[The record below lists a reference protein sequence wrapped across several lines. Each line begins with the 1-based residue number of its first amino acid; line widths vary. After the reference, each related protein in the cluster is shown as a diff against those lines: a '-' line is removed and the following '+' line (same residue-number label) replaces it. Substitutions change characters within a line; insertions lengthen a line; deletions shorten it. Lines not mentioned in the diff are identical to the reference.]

1 MPDGSARLVVETMD
15 APPEPDAAIGSVLR
29 ANQPAILD
37 SSLAHPAHG
46 RYSILAC
53 NPAETI
59 ICPNPPG
66 TDPFAMLDEAIARTP
81 RISGTL
87 PVHKD
92 VPFCGG
98 WIGFLGYEA
107 GRWLERLP
115 ARTGHHRFLPTAWF
129 ALYDTAAVYDRIR
142 KQWLLVGVDWP
153 RGCHLGRRPPAKT
166 RMQKLQATL
175 CNSVARNGQEYSQ
188 TALRAWPDFS
198 RRQYEHA
205 VARAIEY
212 IAAGDIFQVNLSQR
226 LVVATE
232 QDPTDLFLRLRRH
245 NPSFFGAYLRPP
257 GAAIVSASPELFLSL
272 RGRDVV
278 TRPIKGTRRRAADP
292 GEDARLRDE
301 LWQSPKDRAELAMII
316 DLERN
321 DLGRVCEYGSI
332 RVVEAAAMECH
343 PTVHH
348 LVATVAGRLREGL
361 NAIDLLRA
369 TFPGGSI
376 TGAPKIRAMEIID
389 ELEPVPRGVYCG
401 SIGYVAL
408 DGSAMFNIAI
418 RTIAIGAGEAEVYAG
433 GGIVADSTPG
443 GEYDETLAKAAALL
457 DALGARLDDAERIAH
472 AAANV
477 R

>member
-1 MPDGSARLVVETMD
+1 MPDGSARLVVETID
-15 APPEPDAAIGSVLR
+15 APPELDAAINSVLR
-29 ANQPAILD
+29 ANEPAILD
-37 SSLAHPAHG
+37 SSLPHPAHG
-46 RYSILAC
+46 RYTILAC
-53 NPAETI
+53 DPAETI

-66 TDPFAMLDEAIARTP
+66 TDPVAMLDRAVGQTP
-81 RISGTL
+81 RIGAAP
-87 PVHKD
+87 PVD
-92 VPFCGG
+92 GNVPFPGG
-98 WIGFLGYEA
+98 WIGFLAYEA

-115 ARTGHHRFLPTAWF
+115 ARTGFHRFLPTAWF
-129 ALYDTAAVYDRIR
+129 ALYDAAAIYDRLCE
-142 KQWLLVGVDWP
+142 QWLLVGVDWP
-153 RGCHLGRRPPAKT
+153 RGSRFGKRPPVNT
-166 RMQKLQATL
+166 RLRQLQATL
-175 CNSVARNGQEYSQ
+175 GRSVATDDQGYSQ
-188 TALRAWPDFS
+188 TALRARPDFS
-198 RRQYEHA
+198 RREYERA

-232 QDPTDLFLRLRRH
+232 QDPADLFLRLRRH
-245 NPSFFGAYLRPP
+245 NPSSFGAYLRPP

-272 RGRDVV
+272 RGRDVL

-292 GEDARLRDE
+292 DEDARLREE
-301 LWQSPKDRAELAMII
+301 LRQSPKDRAELAMII

-361 NAIDLLRA
+361 NAVDLLRA

-376 TGAPKIRAMEIID
+376 TGAPKIRALQIID

-408 DGSAMFNIAI
+408 DGSATFNIAI

-457 DALGARLDDAERIAH
+457 EALGARLDDAERFAH
-472 AAANV
+472 AAADA